1 MKPGTIFISHRAEY
15 GSLVRELKKSIETT
29 SRGKIEAI
37 ISEDLPGAEKW
48 RSAIKTHLEDAESL
62 FLVYG
67 AAYED
72 WSWCFYEAGY
82 FAGLDAAEKQ
92 LRRIYCI
99 ARPDVSP
106 PGPLNDLQM
115 VTNKERLITDLIEI
129 YDRNNVDYDP
139 VKLRESI
146 NQAAKGLFRKLEEF
160 VSYPRVYVV
169 ANDGD
174 FSACSDLPASTVIKG
189 DTTVLTRL
197 FGIGKDEVPWSDI
210 VQAGADRTQQ
220 ELFFFSKWLE
230 EMKRII
236 LAARQNR
243 FLAPQTVLVRGGQR
257 VRFLLYVSR
266 TQGDG
271 VYCCEFLVI
280 DEVGGPALG
289 LSQQQLALLT
299 SLRMGFRFRYEFIK
313 RFAADPVELS
323 DDERC
328 VRIQETP
335 QIIDNMMIESDAR
348 GNVTL
353 QDLQG
358 AFDEEEAE
366 RIGTIVGYWPAL
378 KDNLYSALGLS
389 PDGKVVSTQ
398 GLVGPNLNKY
408 QIAFEAL
415 RLINIEFLSRCCARV
430 SRMMTRP
437 EEELRRNA
445 EVIDKNVRALS
456 RLKVQPVPQPD
467 PNAASRADKPVV
479 PLAPPRDS
487 ISIQN
492 HAQV

>member
-1 MKPGTIFISHRAEY
+1 MRRAT
-15 GSLVRELKKSIETT
+15 SPASI
-29 SRGKIEAI
+29 
-37 ISEDLPGAEKW
+37 
-48 RSAIKTHLEDAESL
+48 
-62 FLVYG
+62 
-67 AAYED
+67 
-72 WSWCFYEAGY
+72 
-82 FAGLDAAEKQ
+82 AAEKQ
-92 LRRIYCI
+92 SRRIYCI

-160 VSYPRVYVV
+160 VSYPRVYVI

-174 FSACSDLPASTVIKG
+174 FGACSDLPASTVIKG

-197 FGIGKDEVPWSDI
+197 FGIGKDEVPWND
-210 VQAGADRTQQ
+210 VVEAAADRTQQ
-220 ELFFFSKWLE
+220 ELFFFSKWLDE
-230 EMKRII
+230 TKRII

-257 VRFLLYVSR
+257 VRFLLYVAR
-266 TQGDG
+266 TQADG

-299 SLRMGFRFRYEFIK
+299 SVRMGFRFRYEFIK
-313 RFAADPVELS
+313 RFAADPANLS
-323 DDERC
+323 DEERC
-328 VRIQETP
+328 APNSGDTADYRQHDDEL
-335 QIIDNMMIESDAR
+335 DAR

-353 QDLQG
+353 QDLQS
-358 AFDEEEAE
+358 AFDDDEAE

-389 PDGKVVSTQ
+389 PDGKVVSNQ
-398 GLVGPNLNKY
+398 GLIGPNLSKY
-408 QIAFEAL
+408 RIAFEAL
-415 RLINIEFLSRCCARV
+415 RLINIEFLSRCCARM
-430 SRMMTRP
+430 SRMMDATRGRI
-437 EEELRRNA
+437 EEKRRGDRQ
-445 EVIDKNVRALS
+445 ECMGP
-456 RLKVQPVPQPD
+456 QPVES
-467 PNAASRADKPVV
+467 ATSSSARSVCCIGRG
-479 PLAPPRDS
+479 
-487 ISIQN
+487 
-492 HAQV
+492 